1 MDIVEA
7 LKWRYATKKMTG
19 AIVPDEKLVK
29 IIASAHLAPSGIGLQ
44 PYEILIVSNK
54 EWKEKIFPI
63 AMNQAPVLQASHLF
77 VFAAWDNYTSERID
91 HVFDYL
97 NEERQEI
104 TTISNNQRSFAKSF
118 FARFTPEENFH
129 HAAKQAHIALGLAI
143 AAAAMEQVDATPME
157 GFNALALD
165 ELLGLKKKGLR
176 SSMLLALGYRD
187 KDKDWNLPLKKVRK
201 PLTELI
207 TELK

>member
-7 LKWRYATKKMTG
+7 LMWRYATKKMTG
-19 AIVPDEKLVK
+19 AIVPDEKLEK

-104 TTISNNQRSFAKSF
+104 SVISNNQRNFAKRY
-118 FARFTPEENFH
+118 FASFTPEENFH

-143 AAAAMEQVDATPME
+143 AAAALEQVDATPME

-165 ELLGLKKKGLR
+165 ELLGLKEKGLR